1 MNAFAS
7 PWQAALE
14 EAWAAYC
21 EHSLPIGACVADA
34 SGTVLARGCNRLGE
48 RRSVAGV
55 IGGHDLAHAE
65 INALLA
71 LESVPRPDCRTWT
84 VYTTVEPCPQCAG
97 AVTMSGI
104 RGLSFAAPDPWAG
117 CAELLTTHP
126 YMVGKGMQVRRA
138 PADVV
143 RVSLILMVHALL
155 EEEQPVMSEIVASFA
170 ALHPAEVERAGQLLK
185 AGTLLELRERR
196 AGLDEVLDVLR

>member
-1 MNAFAS
+1 M
-7 PWQAALE
+7 
-14 EAWAAYC
+14 
-21 EHSLPIGACVADA
+21 
-34 SGTVLARGCNRLGE
+34 
-48 RRSVAGV
+48 
-55 IGGHDLAHAE
+55 
-65 INALLA
+65 
-71 LESVPRPDCRTWT
+71 PRPDCRTWT

-155 EEEQPVMSEIVASFA
+155 EEEQPVMSEIVASFV
-170 ALHPAEVERAGQLLK
+170 ALHPAEVERAGQLLR
-185 AGTLLELRERR
+185 AGTVLELRERC
-196 AGLDEVLDVLR
+196 AGLDEVLGVLR